1 MKSRYE
7 ELRQRAMQ
15 VETATGPS
23 RWGPALLIRYGMA
36 GWMSAHNEHDSDEQR
51 PARQTPVV
59 PSPRQTEIV
68 ALLAELVLNQY
79 RESANA

>member
-36 GWMSAHNEHDSDEQR
+36 RLSAYPNTMFVLCLEWQEGWSS
-51 PARQTPVV
+51 
-59 PSPRQTEIV
+59 TEV
-68 ALLAELVLNQY
+68 
-79 RESANA
+79 RT